1 MTIGFSLGSV
11 VFWLN
16 RQFLES
22 LKQLLVYKKG
32 ISSRIPG
39 TSLDFFMDIKDETA
53 VCSNSSLFS
62 TQQYL
67 LPNQKSF
74 IILAGYMGLCY
85 F

>member
-1 MTIGFSLGSV
+1 MTIGFSLGSG
-11 VFWLN
+11 VFGLN

-39 TSLDFFMDIKDETA
+39 TSLDFVMDIKDETA
-53 VCSNSSLFS
+53 VCSNSSLFC
-62 TQQYL
+62 TRQYS

-74 IILAGYMGLCY
+74 RVLAGYMGLRY